1 MVITAIITGDIV
13 NSREGSNSDWLESLK
28 LALNRY
34 GDHLKDWEIYRGDS
48 FQLKTSIEKS
58 LEACFYIKAS
68 IKEYNSLDVR
78 MAIGIG
84 ESNGSTGKITEEQG
98 EAFYRSGQCFE
109 NLKATNLA
117 IETGNKEHNT
127 VLNLMLELG
136 LLTFN
141 SWTSVDAV
149 TLKTALKH
157 PGHTQKEIA
166 KKLNKSASTISFTLQ
181 KTGYKEILKLL
192 NYYNN
197 LIVEP

>member
-13 NSREGSNSDWLESLK
+13 NSREGSNSDWLKSLK

-34 GDHLKDWEIYRGDS
+34 GEHPKDWEIYRGDS

-58 LEACFYIKAS
+58 LEACFFIKAC

-78 MAIGIG
+78 MAIGLG
-84 ESNGSTGKITEEQG
+84 KSNGSTGKITEEQG
-98 EAFYRSGQCFE
+98 EAFYRSGYCFE
-109 NLKATNLA
+109 NLKTTTLA
-117 IETGNKEHNT
+117 VETGNKEHNR

-136 LLTFN
+136 LLTFD
-141 SWTSVDAV
+141 SWTSIDAL
-149 TLKTALKH
+149 TLKTALTY
-157 PGHTQKEIA
+157 PDDTQKEIA

-192 NYYNN
+192 DYYKH
-197 LIVEP
+197 LIAKP